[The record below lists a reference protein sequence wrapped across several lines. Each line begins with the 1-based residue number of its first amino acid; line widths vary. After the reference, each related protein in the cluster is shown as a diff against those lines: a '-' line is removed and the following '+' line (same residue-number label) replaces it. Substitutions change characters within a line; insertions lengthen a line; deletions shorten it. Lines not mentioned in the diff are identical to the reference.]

1 MTKLSYLFVVRY
13 KDKELLHIIVKGGGA
28 MSEYTDLKGNIHEI
42 TNTVLTSDDK
52 ERIENEIVEQLYEI
66 FTRK

>member
-1 MTKLSYLFVVRY
+1 MP
-13 KDKELLHIIVKGGGA
+13 
-28 MSEYTDLKGNIHEI
+28 EYTDVKGNTYEVV
-42 TNTVLTSDDK
+42 NTTIVMNDDDK

>member
-1 MTKLSYLFVVRY
+1 
-13 KDKELLHIIVKGGGA
+13 

-42 TNTVLTSDDK
+42 TNTVLTSDDEK
-52 ERIENEIVEQLYEI
+52 ERIENEVVEQLYEI

>member
-1 MTKLSYLFVVRY
+1 
-13 KDKELLHIIVKGGGA
+13 

-42 TNTVLTSDDK
+42 TNTVLASDDEK
-52 ERIENEIVEQLYEI
+52 ERMENEVVEQLYEI